1 MHVEAKII
9 VFFGCYFFVSMS
21 NPTKNMEKGANS
33 FFKSVASISFRVSGI
48 FPETLVDDGND
59 KAIY

>member
-1 MHVEAKII
+1 
-9 VFFGCYFFVSMS
+9 
-21 NPTKNMEKGANS
+21 MEKGANS

>member
-1 MHVEAKII
+1 
-9 VFFGCYFFVSMS
+9 MS
-21 NPTKNMEKGANS
+21 NHTKNMEKGANS
-33 FFKSVASISFRVSGI
+33 FFKSVASISFHVSGV